1 MNYQSSDIQ
10 QNIFQMNGGGVQS
23 GIPFNSFVHDQ
34 MKVLDGNR
42 VIIPK
47 QHERFQNLMIP
58 TGLAI
63 NCSHD
68 SSMQKGGAL
77 LIKELDVN
85 TVNTQMFD
93 SMLDNICLKKKR
105 NKSEKNKVGGKNTTK
120 KLFFF

>member
-1 MNYQSSDIQ
+1 
-10 QNIFQMNGGGVQS
+10 
-23 GIPFNSFVHDQ
+23 
-34 MKVLDGNR
+34 
-42 VIIPK
+42 
-47 QHERFQNLMIP
+47 MIP

-93 SMLDNICLKKKR
+93 SMLENVCLKKKR
-105 NKSEKNKVGGKNTTK
+105 NKSEKNKIGGKNTTK

>member
-34 MKVLDGNR
+34 MKVLDGDR
-42 VIIPK
+42 VIVPK

-77 LIKELDVN
+77 LIKELDIN

-93 SMLDNICLKKKR
+93 SMLDNVCLKKKR

>member
-10 QNIFQMNGGGVQS
+10 QNIFQMNSGGVQS

-34 MKVLDGNR
+34 MKVLDGDR

-93 SMLDNICLKKKR
+93 SMLENVCLKKKR
-105 NKSEKNKVGGKNTTK
+105 NKSEKNKIGGKNTTK

>member
-34 MKVLDGNR
+34 MKVLDGDR

-105 NKSEKNKVGGKNTTK
+105 NKSEKNKIGGKNTTK

>member
-34 MKVLDGNR
+34 MKVLDGDR
-42 VIIPK
+42 VIVPK

-93 SMLDNICLKKKR
+93 SMLDNVCLKKKR

>member
-34 MKVLDGNR
+34 MKVLDGDR

-93 SMLDNICLKKKR
+93 SMLENVCLKKKR
-105 NKSEKNKVGGKNTTK
+105 NKSEKNKIGGKNTTK

>member
-1 MNYQSSDIQ
+1 MNYQPSDIQ

-34 MKVLDGNR
+34 MKVVDGDR
-42 VIIPK
+42 VIVPK
-47 QHERFQNLMIP
+47 LHERFQNLMIP

-63 NCSHD
+63 NCSHE

-85 TVNTQMFD
+85 TVNAQMFD
-93 SMLDNICLKKKR
+93 SMLDNVCLKKKR
-105 NKSEKNKVGGKNTTK
+105 NNIYNLDHYRSLIK
-120 KLFFF
+120 

>member
-34 MKVLDGNR
+34 MKVVDGDR
-42 VIIPK
+42 VIVPK
-47 QHERFQNLMIP
+47 LHERFQNLMIP

-63 NCSHD
+63 NCRHE

-93 SMLDNICLKKKR
+93 SMLDNVCLKKKR

>member
-34 MKVLDGNR
+34 MKVLDGDR

-63 NCSHD
+63 NCNHE

>member
-34 MKVLDGNR
+34 MKVLDGDR

-68 SSMQKGGAL
+68 LSMQKGGAL

-93 SMLDNICLKKKR
+93 SMLDIVCLKKKR

>member
-1 MNYQSSDIQ
+1 MNYQPSDIQ

-34 MKVLDGNR
+34 MKVVDGDR
-42 VIIPK
+42 VIVPK
-47 QHERFQNLMIP
+47 LHERFQNLMMP

-63 NCSHD
+63 NCSHE

-85 TVNTQMFD
+85 TVNAQMFD
-93 SMLDNICLKKKR
+93 SMLDNVCLKKKR

>member
-34 MKVLDGNR
+34 MKVLDGDR

-58 TGLAI
+58 IGLAI

-105 NKSEKNKVGGKNTTK
+105 NKSEKNKIGGKNTTK

>member
-34 MKVLDGNR
+34 MKVLDGDR
-42 VIIPK
+42 VIVPK

-105 NKSEKNKVGGKNTTK
+105 NKSEKSKVGGKNTTK

>member
-34 MKVLDGNR
+34 MKVLDGDR

-47 QHERFQNLMIP
+47 QHERFQNLIIP

-63 NCSHD
+63 NCSHE
-68 SSMQKGGAL
+68 SSTQKGGTL
-77 LIKELDVN
+77 LI
-85 TVNTQMFD
+85 
-93 SMLDNICLKKKR
+93 
-105 NKSEKNKVGGKNTTK
+105 
-120 KLFFF
+120 

>member
-34 MKVLDGNR
+34 MKVVDDDR
-42 VIIPK
+42 VIVPK
-47 QHERFQNLMIP
+47 LHERFQNLMIP

-63 NCSHD
+63 NCSHE

-93 SMLDNICLKKKR
+93 SMLENVCLKKKR